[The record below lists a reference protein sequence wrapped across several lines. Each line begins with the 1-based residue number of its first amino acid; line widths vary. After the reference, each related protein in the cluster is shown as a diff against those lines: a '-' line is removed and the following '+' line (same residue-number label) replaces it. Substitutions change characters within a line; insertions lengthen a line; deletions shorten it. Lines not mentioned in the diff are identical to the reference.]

1 MANVFGFG
9 RMRDEQKDD
18 DEEKQAYYTGG
29 TSSHGGGSGL
39 SVYGNPTGAAG
50 GNPNVDNI
58 ISRAQQQGRE
68 AAEGS
73 STSGAAVIPAHVITF
88 YAEGFTVDEGE
99 YRRRDDESNREFLSA
114 IERGHVPRE
123 LEALHQRGEHVD
135 ISLVD
140 KRHEQYQGKPKPQYE
155 AFAGAGQSMGASPVD
170 ASAIVRDVD
179 TSATLKP
186 VDTTQPTTVVQIRL
200 ANGSRVRETLNTT
213 HTVQDLHAIL
223 RREGAATQ
231 SYVLLAGFPP
241 KPITDMQA
249 TLEAAGLLGAAI
261 TQKWA

>member
-9 RMRDEQKDD
+9 RLRGEQKDD
-18 DEEKQAYYTGG
+18 DEEKQSYYTGG

-39 SVYGNPTGAAG
+39 SVYGNPMGH

-58 ISRAQQQGRE
+58 ISRAQQQGL
-68 AAEGS
+68 AANGGDS
-73 STSGAAVIPAHVITF
+73 GGAAIVPAHVITF
-88 YAEGFTVDEGE
+88 YAEGFTVDDGE

-155 AFAGAGQSMGASPVD
+155 AFAGAGQTMGASAVD
-170 ASAIVRDVD
+170 VSAIVRD
-179 TSATLKP
+179 TNASGTCKP
-186 VDTTQPTTVVQIRL
+186 VDTTQPTTVLQIRL
-200 ANGSRVRETLNTT
+200 ATGGRVRETLNSAL
-213 HTVQDLHAIL
+213 HTVRDLHAII

-231 SYVLLAGFPP
+231 PYVLLAGFPP
-241 KPITDMQA
+241 KPITDMDA
-249 TLEAAGLLGAAI
+249 TLQAAGLLGAAI
-261 TQKWA
+261 TQKWV